1 MLATAEHVR
10 FDAEA
15 VRADFPALDQEVHGR
30 PLVYLDNAA
39 TSQKPQAVLDR
50 LRDYYAQENANIH
63 RGVHALSQ
71 RATDAYEAARQE
83 IAHFI
88 GAEDDAEVI
97 FTRGCTEGINLVA
110 STFGR
115 TSVREGD
122 EVVISAMEHHSNI
135 VPWQMLCEQ
144 QGARLRVI
152 PISDAGELDYDAYL
166 DLLSGKTKLVAVAHI
181 SNALG
186 TINPV
191 QAMIRDAHARGI
203 PVLVDGAQAVPHGP
217 VDVRELDADF
227 YCFSGHKT
235 FGPTGIGVLYGKRQ
249 HLEAMPPYQGG
260 GDMIDEV
267 TFERTT
273 YNTLPHKFEAG
284 TPHIAGVLGLAEAV
298 RYLQKLGPD
307 AVRQYEADLLT
318 YATEQVK
325 QIDGVRL
332 VGTAREKASV
342 LSFLM
347 ADVHPY
353 DAGLLL
359 DRMGIAV
366 RTGHHC
372 TQPLMRRLGIPGT
385 IRASFAFYNTRADVD
400 RLVEGLREVRR
411 QMGRE
416 TQATMPAARTDETI
430 AQRQDELAE
439 AFETLGDPDLKRD
452 YLMDLGKALPD
463 LDPAYKVEKHRIH
476 GCQSAVWLHAE
487 RQCGRVVFEADSNAM
502 ITRGLIALLVRVLSG
517 QPPRAILEADL
528 DAFMD
533 RIGMQHLISQGRKNG
548 LAAMIKQMKLYAVA
562 FEKMGAFAKMGE
574 AEPAP
579 TA

>member
-1 MLATAEHVR
+1 MLNAR
-10 FDAEA
+10 FDVEA
-15 VRADFPALDQEVHGR
+15 VRADFPALSQEVHGR

-39 TSQKPQAVLDR
+39 TSQKPRAVLDR
-50 LRDYYAQENANIH
+50 LGAYYAYENANIH

-71 RATDAYEAARQE
+71 RATDAYEAARKE
-83 IAHFI
+83 IADFI

-115 TSVREGD
+115 TSVGVGD

-152 PISDAGELDYDAYL
+152 PISDAGELDYDAFL
-166 DLLSGKTKLVAVAHI
+166 DLLSEKTKLVAVVHI

-191 QAMIRDAHARGI
+191 RPMIRDAHARGI

-217 VDVRELDADF
+217 VDVRQLDADF
-227 YCFSGHKT
+227 YVFSGHKM
-235 FGPTGIGVLYGKRQ
+235 FGPTGIGVLYGKRE

-284 TPHIAGVLGLAEAV
+284 TPHIAGVLGLAEAA
-298 RYLQKLGPD
+298 RYLQQLGPD
-307 AVRQYEADLLT
+307 AIQQYETDLLA
-318 YATEQVK
+318 YATEQVS
-325 QIDGVRL
+325 QVEGIRL
-332 VGTAREKASV
+332 VGTAKEKASV
-342 LSFLM
+342 LSFVM

-359 DRMGIAV
+359 DRQGIAV

-385 IRASFAFYNTRADVD
+385 IRASFAFYNTREDVD
-400 RLVEGLREVRR
+400 RLVEGLLDVRR
-411 QMGRE
+411 QMRRRA
-416 TQATMPAARTDETI
+416 QAEMPTTHADETV

-439 AFETLGDPDLKRD
+439 AFETLGDPDLQRD

-463 LDPAYKVEKHRIH
+463 LDPAYRTEKHRIH
-476 GCQSAVWLHAE
+476 GCQSMVWLHAE
-487 RQCGRVVFEADSNAM
+487 RRDGRVVFEADSNAM
-502 ITRGLIALLVRVLSG
+502 ITRGLIALLVRLLSG

-528 DAFMD
+528 DPFMD
-533 RIGMQHLISQGRKNG
+533 RIGMARLISQGRKNG
-548 LAAMIKQMKLYAVA
+548 LAAMIKQMRLYAVA
-562 FEKMGAFAKMGE
+562 FEKMGAFAKMEE
-574 AEPAP
+574 AAPA
-579 TA
+579 TT